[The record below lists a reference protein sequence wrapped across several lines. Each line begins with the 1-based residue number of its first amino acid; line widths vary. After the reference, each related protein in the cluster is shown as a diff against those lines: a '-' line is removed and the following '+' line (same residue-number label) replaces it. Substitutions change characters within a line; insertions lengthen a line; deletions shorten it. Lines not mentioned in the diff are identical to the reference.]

1 MQISKTREGWSF
13 KTRVGDMDIPNE
25 FILVNDVTWPW
36 EYNPHNIQ
44 PWIIYA
50 EFGALGLVWAGTL
63 QDALDTAVDSEQRLL
78 SGQELSEEDAQDFI
92 DAGGE
97 PAYLGNASIPHDLSY
112 VGYVELST
120 KDFPK
125 ELIAKMVQAVGEDD
139 ETLGD
144 V

>member
-1 MQISKTREGWSF
+1 M
-13 KTRVGDMDIPNE
+13 
-25 FILVNDVTWPW
+25 
-36 EYNPHNIQ
+36 
-44 PWIIYA
+44 
-50 EFGALGLVWAGTL
+50 WAGTL

-97 PAYLGNASIPHDLSY
+97 PAYLGNANIPHDLSY